1 MEEKDGGNPEEYSS
15 DGSEREEA
23 EQEDEQ
29 QGHEEREEEGLG
41 EGEGEGE
48 GEGPSRHW
56 ESERVIES
64 NPPAAPYSGRTEII
78 NSLPSPKL

>member
-1 MEEKDGGNPEEYSS
+1 MEEKAGGNPEEYSS

-23 EQEDEQ
+23 D
-29 QGHEEREEEGLG
+29 EEREEEGLLG
-41 EGEGEGE
+41 ERE
-48 GEGPSRHW
+48 GEGPSAYW